1 MRKEYHKLVRDL
13 IPEHIRL
20 HGDRCAIETMEEQ
33 DFMLALR
40 EKLVE
45 EAHEACEANIL
56 HLLKELADLYEV
68 IDTLMAVYNISP
80 QQVKAIQERK
90 RREAGGFEKRIRLL
104 WTE

>member
-20 HGDRCAIETMEEQ
+20 HGDSCATETMVEQ
-33 DFMLALR
+33 DFALALR

-45 EAHEACEANIL
+45 EAREACEADIL
-56 HLLKELADLYEV
+56 QLPKELADLYEV
-68 IDTLMAVYNISP
+68 IDTLMAIYAISP
-80 QQVKAIQERK
+80 EQVKAIQERK
-90 RREAGGFEKRIRLL
+90 HSEVGGFEKRIRLL